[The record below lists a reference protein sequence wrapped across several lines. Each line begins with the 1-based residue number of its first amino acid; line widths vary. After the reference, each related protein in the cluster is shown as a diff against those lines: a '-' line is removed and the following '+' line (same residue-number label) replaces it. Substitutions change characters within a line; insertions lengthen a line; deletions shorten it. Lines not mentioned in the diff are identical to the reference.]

1 MSLAIINSRASFGI
15 NAPLVTVEVH
25 LSNGLPSMSIVGLA
39 SAEVKESKERVRSAI
54 LNSGFEFPARRII
67 INLGPADLPKSGGRF
82 DLSIALGIL
91 IASEQ
96 LDAKHLDKVEVL
108 GELSLNGELRSVSG
122 VLTATLAAIAKK
134 HSILLPLENAEEAAM
149 SGSDNIYCATSL
161 LQVYRGLNNKETLGF
176 SSTIEIPEV
185 SEKVSDISEIRGNH
199 HAKRALL
206 IAAAGGHN
214 ILFSGSPGSGK
225 TMLARCLPGI
235 LDQMTLQQAMEITA
249 IESIAKE
256 GYSRKKWRNRRF
268 RSPHH
273 NCSVASITGGG
284 RIPVPGEISLA
295 HRGVLFFDEL
305 PEFPRAVLES
315 LRQPLED
322 GHLTVSRAE
331 WKVNFPADFQFVA
344 AMNPCPCGY
353 FASEDRECHCSKSK
367 IMNYLGRLSGPLL
380 DRIDIQVMVN
390 SPRISLLDRRQ
401 HRIENSEVYRDKII
415 SCRAAQMQRQEMLNS
430 RLSAEVLLGNTD
442 LCSESKKIFNKAN
455 KHYQLSIRA
464 QQKILRVARTI
475 SDLEDEVEIQAPVIT
490 EAISFRAFDQLL
502 KKARDFV

>member
-1 MSLAIINSRASFGI
+1 MSLAVIRSRASFGI

-39 SAEVKESKERVRSAI
+39 SAEVKESKERVRSAL

-67 INLGPADLPKSGGRF
+67 VNLGPADLPKAGGRF

-96 LDAKHLDKVEVL
+96 LDKKLLQDFEVL
-108 GELSLNGELRSVSG
+108 GELALNGELRAVSG
-122 VLTATLAAIAKK
+122 VLTATLAAIAEQRN
-134 HSILLPLENAEEAAM
+134 ILIPKVNATEASL
-149 SGSDNIYCATSL
+149 SGADNIYCASNL
-161 LQVYRGLNNKETLGF
+161 LQIYRGLNQKQQLAYSGAENDIETP
-176 SSTIEIPEV
+176 IEVI
-185 SEKVSDISEIRGNH
+185 DIAEIRGNQ

-225 TMLARCLPGI
+225 TMLARSLPGI
-235 LDQMTLQQAMEITA
+235 LDQMPIQEAMEITA
-249 IESIAKE
+249 IESITKD
-256 GYSRKKWRNRRF
+256 GYGHHNCRTRRF

-284 RIPVPGEISLA
+284 KIPVPGEISLA

-305 PEFPRAVLES
+305 PEFPHAVLES

-322 GHLTVSRAE
+322 GHLTISRAE
-331 WKVNFPADFQFVA
+331 WKVNFPAEFQFVA

-353 FASEDRECHCSKSK
+353 FASDDRECHCSKSK
-367 IMNYLGRLSGPLL
+367 ILNYLGRLSGPLL

-390 SPRISLLDRRQ
+390 NPRISLVNKENKQTESSDIYREKVIQCRALQLKRQ
-401 HRIENSEVYRDKII
+401 HKLNNRLQAKTLLELSVLGTNSK
-415 SCRAAQMQRQEMLNS
+415 N
-430 RLSAEVLLGNTD
+430 
-442 LCSESKKIFNKAN
+442 IFNKAI
-455 KHYQLSIRA
+455 KHYQLSIRS
-464 QQKILRVARTI
+464 QQKVLRVARTI
-475 SDLEDEVEIQAPVIT
+475 ADLEDLEIINDDAII
-490 EAISFRAFDQLL
+490 EALSFRVFEQLL
-502 KKARDFV
+502 KKARKFI